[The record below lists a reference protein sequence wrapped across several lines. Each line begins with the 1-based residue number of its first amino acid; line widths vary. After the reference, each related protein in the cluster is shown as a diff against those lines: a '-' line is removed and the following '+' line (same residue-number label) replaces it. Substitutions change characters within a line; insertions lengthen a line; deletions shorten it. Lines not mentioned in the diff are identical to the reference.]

1 MVRSSRLPFALLCA
15 VVTALLATPR
25 PAASATA
32 VAPSATASSTTP
44 VPPAPAAAPAS
55 SVPQTTVGIASAV
68 PGGAPPP
75 PSPGAG
81 ASAERPKRMESVRY
95 RKPVAG
101 SNFDAGGAW
110 ILVNAP
116 VDVVR
121 KVVQRFDR
129 YDRLIPRLEQSRV
142 VARRHGAT
150 DVYLRAPVLHGAVTL
165 WAVIRFN
172 PIEKLGVVERMSS
185 ELVEGNLLSWNAEW
199 RLIPC
204 GEERTLIK
212 LEILTD
218 VNIPFPSSLIAPELA
233 YIADKAVTAVRD
245 RAECAHRAHGR
256 KLAVTLLAPPA
267 PAAAPPGAGPTSR

>member
-1 MVRSSRLPFALLCA
+1 MVRSFRL
-15 VVTALLATPR
+15 LLALVCAALTTLLLTPR
-25 PAASATA
+25 PAGAAPA
-32 VAPSATASSTTP
+32 AAPSATAP
-44 VPPAPAAAPAS
+44 MPPAPQAGPAPSATAASVAASAAPSAAPA
-55 SVPQTTVGIASAV
+55 
-68 PGGAPPP
+68 P
-75 PSPGAG
+75 PSPAP
-81 ASAERPKRMESVRY
+81 APSAERPKRMESVRY

-116 VDVVR
+116 LDVVR

-150 DVYLRAPVLHGAVTL
+150 DVYMRAPVLHGAVTL

-256 KLAVTLLAPPA
+256 KHSVPPLAPLAPPA
-267 PAAAPPGAGPTSR
+267 GAPGAGPKLR